1 VSTAPCTPA
10 HLQRSW
16 RSPLGDQ
23 RLWTRQCCWM
33 SSACRHARRNWPR
46 LTSCTDTMG
55 ASLAAFMQGAPFM
68 PVCTPV
74 VEPAPPAVQEPDHV
88 VDQQLVSQCTSICPR
103 IREAI
108 AEMCCGSSDFSC
120 PADFADFLDY
130 AAFDCFPRCKNLVL
144 PYYDDCAARAEL

>member
-1 VSTAPCTPA
+1 
-10 HLQRSW
+10 
-16 RSPLGDQ
+16 
-23 RLWTRQCCWM
+23 
-33 SSACRHARRNWPR
+33 
-46 LTSCTDTMG
+46 MG

-88 VDQQLVSQCTSICPR
+88 VDQQLVSQCTSIRPR